1 MAMRLFLTSAVCTA
15 IASAAHC
22 SGNDLCDAQVGDNAV
37 VGSSFV
43 QSSTSAS
50 KMVLADLD
58 EDTFGN
64 LDDSFDIPA
73 ASQKASAG
81 SSSFESTFGAIS
93 FWISCTQDLFVF
105 GFVLFVV
112 PFIAG
117 KLLQPRTTL
126 KKAEK
131 SQPTV
136 TCNQR
141 PTLGAAVNLGPL
153 MKAARSGD
161 EAQWRTVL
169 EAVPNSTRAADSFGC
184 TPLHVAADAGCV
196 EMAKVL
202 LEAGADVDVKDA
214 SEETP
219 LHFAARSGS
228 VETCELLLAKG
239 AELDALSSE
248 DVTPLV
254 AAAKAGSESTCQLLL
269 DRGGTC
275 QGVSDADVPP
285 LLSSLLMYKIVSES
299 C

>member
-1 MAMRLFLTSAVCTA
+1 MAMRLLITAGVCTA
-15 IASAAHC
+15 VASAAHC

-43 QSSTSAS
+43 QSTISAS

-64 LDDSFDIPA
+64 LDDGFDIPA

-81 SSSFESTFGAIS
+81 SFSLDSAFGPSSL
-93 FWISCTQDLFVF
+93 WISCTQDLFVF
-105 GFVLFVV
+105 GFALLVV
-112 PFIAG
+112 PLIAG
-117 KLLQPRTTL
+117 KLLQPRMRV

-131 SQPTV
+131 PQPTV
-136 TCNQR
+136 TRNQR
-141 PTLGAAVNLGPL
+141 PTTPAVVNLGPL

-161 EAQWRTVL
+161 EAQWRPLL

-202 LEAGADVDVKDA
+202 LEAGADVNVKDA

-219 LHFAARSGS
+219 LHFAARKGS

-239 AELDALSSE
+239 AQLDALSSE

-254 AAAKAGSESTCQLLL
+254 TAAKAGSESTCQLLL

-275 QGVSDADVPP
+275 QGLSDEDMPP
-285 LLSSLLMYKIVSES
+285 LLSSLLMYKLISQS